1 MRRYRNKKTGAVVE
15 VHGEVKG
22 RNWEPVE
29 DTLYSLGP
37 AADPFEDVFPEE
49 PVEAI
54 PKPKASRKGRK

>member
-29 DTLYSLGP
+29 DFLYSPGP
-37 AADPFEDVFPEE
+37 VACPFEDVFPEE
-49 PVEAI
+49 PVEAV
-54 PKPKASRKGRK
+54 PKTKASRKGRK